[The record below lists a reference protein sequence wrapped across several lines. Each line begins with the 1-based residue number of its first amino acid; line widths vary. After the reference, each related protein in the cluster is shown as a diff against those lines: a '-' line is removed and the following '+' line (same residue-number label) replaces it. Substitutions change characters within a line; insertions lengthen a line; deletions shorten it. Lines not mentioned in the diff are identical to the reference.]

1 MSIDV
6 QYSADS
12 DTLLLWT
19 GAPADDAEEVAEGV
33 FVDFGADGNVVG
45 IRLDRAAA
53 LLRPM
58 LDATCADHVDGGE
71 RPAMDDYALEIT
83 LRSMGKA
90 CFVKYYEYADDPALA
105 DRMKEA
111 EPYTRK
117 SCQSRA
123 SCIRR
128 IIRHGRGED
137 ALSIIANSDKVDME
151 TRQKAAALLG
161 RARPGPSAGGAALA
175 MNDQQ
180 LMTTL
185 RAVGMACFVRY
196 YEYAYD
202 ASLPQRIR
210 DADGYSPVACQTRA
224 SEIRSIVVKHGRGKD
239 ALSIIANSRNV
250 DAETRKRAAALLAQL

>member
-19 GAPADDAEEVAEGV
+19 GAPAADAEEVAEGV
-33 FVDFGADGNVVG
+33 FVDFDADGNVVG
-45 IRLDRAAA
+45 IRLDRAAV

-58 LDATCADHVDGGE
+58 LDAARAGRAPRGE
-71 RPAMDDYALEIT
+71 ASGMDDHQLETT
-83 LRSMGKA
+83 LRAVGKA
-90 CFVKYYEYADDPALA
+90 CFVRYYERGSDPALP

-128 IIRHGRGED
+128 IIRNGRDRD
-137 ALSIIANSDKVDME
+137 ALANIANSGKLDME
-151 TRQKAAALLG
+151 TRQQAAALLG
-161 RARPGPSAGGAALA
+161 RARPGPSAGGAAVA

-210 DADGYSPVACQTRA
+210 NADGYSTYRSRA
-224 SEIRSIVVKHGRGKD
+224 SGIRSIVVRYGRGKD
-239 ALSIIANSRNV
+239 ALAIIANSGKL
-250 DAETRKRAAALLAQL
+250 DMETRQKAAALLAQL